1 MTFIIINKITV
12 SKKEELMLDQ
22 LKENYF
28 FAVVRGKSVEDAI
41 EISKHAILGGIRNI
55 EITFSTPDAAKVIQ
69 KLSDDFKNDPSVV
82 IGAGTVM
89 TTDLAQEAIDA
100 GAKFLVSPH
109 FDEAIA
115 TLALDHKNLYFPGC
129 ATATEVVRAMKSG
142 CQIIKLF
149 PGGVVGPGF
158 IKDIH
163 GPIPEVNLMP
173 SGGVSVDNVADW
185 KKAGAVAVGVG
196 SALASKVSS
205 DGYESVTTIAKSFV
219 EAVNK

>member
-1 MTFIIINKITV
+1 
-12 SKKEELMLDQ
+12 MLDQ

-55 EITFSTPDAAKVIQ
+55 EITFSTPDAAKVIH

-115 TLALDHKNLYFPGC
+115 TLALDHENLYFPGC

-149 PGGVVGPGF
+149 PGGIVGPGF

-196 SALASKVSS
+196 SALASKVST
-205 DGYESVTTIAKSFV
+205 DGYESVTAIAKSFV